1 MTEAD
6 TGSGSTLRNRPG
18 GNASSVGEATG
29 SSDPA
34 IDSHPSSSQ
43 QPAGE
48 MSSSAHSN
56 SNNAAD
62 VVGAGGMNLP
72 PIQRMVAPRFKVV
85 LLNGEDSSA
94 QTS

>member
-48 MSSSAHSN
+48 ISSSAHSN
-56 SNNAAD
+56 SNNAAY
-62 VVGAGGMNLP
+62 VGVGGSNLP
-72 PIQRMVAPRFKVV
+72 PEQRMVAPRFKVV